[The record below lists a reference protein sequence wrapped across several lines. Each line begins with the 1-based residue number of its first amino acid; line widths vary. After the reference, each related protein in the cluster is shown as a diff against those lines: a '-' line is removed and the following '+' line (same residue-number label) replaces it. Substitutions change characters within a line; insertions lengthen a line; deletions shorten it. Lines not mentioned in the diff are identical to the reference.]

1 MRAASNGSPRERRDG
16 DLVRSPQRAAIAGL
30 AMLALAALLTAVVA
44 ADVVAPPFLQ
54 GIDDAWR
61 RTVLAWPS
69 IVERGGEVLEV
80 IGAGVVMVPVRIAVA
95 IWLLWRRR
103 RWDLAA
109 WLLGW
114 AVADVLTAILK
125 PGIGRERPTAI
136 EPGSNPFTSFPS
148 AHAKTAAQVAVGL
161 VLVVTSPWRPRRIAY
176 TVAVGWIV
184 LMAVS
189 RLVVD
194 HHWFSDVVA
203 GSLIGAGSALAVA
216 AVVQRARDDRAA
228 RDS

>member
-1 MRAASNGSPRERRDG
+1 MRAPPNGPLRERRDG
-16 DLVRSPQRAAIAGL
+16 DLVRSSHRAAIAGL
-30 AMLALAALLTAVVA
+30 AMLAVAGLLTAVVA
-44 ADVVAPPFLQ
+44 VDAVAPPFLQ

-61 RTVLAWPS
+61 RAALGWPS
-69 IVERGGEVLEV
+69 FVERAGEVLET

-125 PGIGRERPTAI
+125 PGIGRERPTATG
-136 EPGSNPFTSFPS
+136 PDDPFTSFPS
-148 AHAKTAAQVAVGL
+148 GHAKTAAQVAVSL
-161 VLVVTSPWRPRRIAY
+161 VLVATSPWRPRRIAY
-176 TVAVGWIV
+176 TAAVAWIV
-184 LMAVS
+184 VMAVS
-189 RLVVD
+189 RIVVD

-216 AVVQRARDDRAA
+216 SAVQRARDDRAA